1 MASIELKRVSTLRE
15 QHDTLMLNTN
25 QPVGLQDLAYEVEQ
39 AIPGCCVTPEDD
51 LWSWVYMPDDY
62 YAMGMI
68 GYGDFRTRNKGPRMY
83 TVTARNIDNGK
94 YSAGSIHR
102 HMKTSASRHI
112 AVKNARAHLRRYT
125 PLGLLVATRAAA
137 RSRADDAAQEARQ
150 FLQTLERAAFGFTL
164 HSERTPPF
172 LVELKYLL
180 DSGYAFIDQTLAGNL
195 RTYFKGVA
203 ELDASKGSARDFTF
217 VHVST
222 YCGAPRIDLFGA
234 SSGGDS
240 VINSHH
246 VTPPD
251 MQTYYGSEIAEH
263 VSEDVMGKI
272 AMLNMLEDNAYVAG
286 VGYKVL
292 EGIYYVAW

>member
-1 MASIELKRVSTLRE
+1 MANIELGRVSTLRE
-15 QHDTLMLNTN
+15 QHDTLVLNTN
-25 QPVGLQDLAYEVEQ
+25 QPFGLQDLAYEVKQ
-39 AIPGCCVTPEDD
+39 AIPGCCVTPADD
-51 LWSWVYMPDDY
+51 IWSWVYTPDDY

-68 GYGDFRTRNKGPRMY
+68 GYGDFRSRQRGPRMY
-83 TVTARNIDNGK
+83 TVRARNIDNGK
-94 YSAGSIHR
+94 YSEGSIHR
-102 HMKTSASRHI
+102 HMKMSASRHI
-112 AVKNARAHLRRYT
+112 AVKNARTHLRRYT
-125 PLGLLVATRAAA
+125 PLEMLVATRAAV
-137 RSRADDAAQEARQ
+137 RLRADAAALEGRQ
-150 FLQTLERAAFGFTL
+150 FLRTLEKAAFGFTL
-164 HSERTPPF
+164 YAERTPPF
-172 LVELKYLL
+172 LAELKYLL

-203 ELDASKGSARDFTF
+203 ELDASKGSARDFMF

-222 YCGAPRIDLFGA
+222 YCGAPRIDLLGA

-240 VINSHH
+240 VINSYHS
-246 VTPPD
+246 TPPD